1 MFRHLNVRRCLF
13 MEIIA
18 IAMGVIA
25 GFALFAVLFSLR
37 MQKMDERRAS
47 EQAANN
53 ALLLAEQESRIRQA
67 QHEVADRQV
76 EAFLNVA
83 KPHLQQETAR
93 GEEQL
98 KARQGEIDRNLE
110 EIKKE
115 LLRVREYV
123 ANTDTER
130 GKSIASLAAVTERT
144 NLVAEAL
151 RQDTNKL
158 NETLAGGQSRGQ
170 WGERMAEDVLR
181 VAGFVENVNYRKQ
194 SGLEAGGR
202 PDFTFLLPDD
212 KVLHMD
218 VKFPLASY
226 QRYIDAENDAERER
240 TTKDF
245 LRDVKQ
251 RITEVTTRDYIDPAA
266 GTLDYTLVFIP
277 NEQVYGFIQEQDQS
291 IIDYALENRVVI
303 CSPLTLF
310 AILAVIRQSMENFR
324 LAKRTDEILSVLGSF
339 NKQWHMYKGQM
350 TKLGNSIGSVQR
362 NFEELEGK
370 RTRALDRQVKKV
382 DDLRSK
388 AVSLEHGEDDAAD
401 VEAELLELTSGDD
414 DPVIEAE
421 AEKSENPLF

>member
-1 MFRHLNVRRCLF
+1 
-13 MEIIA
+13 MEIAA
-18 IAMGVIA
+18 IIVGLIA
-25 GFALFAVLFSLR
+25 GFALLGLVISVRL
-37 MQKMDERRAS
+37 QKIDERRRS
-47 EQAANN
+47 EQEAAS
-53 ALLLAEQESRIRQA
+53 AQLIAQQESRILQL
-67 QHEVADRQV
+67 QNEVADRQV

-181 VAGFVENVNYRKQ
+181 VAGFIENVNYRKQ
-194 SGLEAGGR
+194 AGLDDGGR

-226 QRYIDAENDAERER
+226 QRYIDADSDAERDR
-240 TTKDF
+240 TARDF

-277 NEQVYGFIQEQDQS
+277 NEQVYGFIQEQDPS
-291 IIDYALENRVVI
+291 VIDYALENRVVI

-310 AILAVIRQSMENFR
+310 AVLAVIRQAMENFR

-339 NKQWHMYKGQM
+339 NKQWEMYKGQM
-350 TKLGNSIGSVQR
+350 SKLGNAITSVQR
-362 NFEELEGK
+362 NYEELEGK
-370 RTRALDRQVKKV
+370 RSRALDRQVKKV
-382 DDLRSK
+382 EDLRSK
-388 AVSLEHGEDDAAD
+388 GGALEAGEPTNIDAELHELTASEAD
-401 VEAELLELTSGDD
+401 VVEADVVEAEAALE
-414 DPVIEAE
+414 E
-421 AEKSENPLF
+421 SESPLF